1 VETHFWDTD
10 LPGGVPGRAIAF
22 EFHPRSAR
30 DRDEPK
36 QRTASVITLVL
47 GSDRREL
54 DRTLG
59 TLALVLL
66 GTGLTLL
73 AATAAAVP
81 RLLKGT
87 LRPLDRLSQ
96 QAASIT
102 APRLSARFSTDV
114 PLELAPITGGLND
127 LLSRL
132 EQSFDRE
139 RRFSSDVAH
148 ELRTPVAELRSLAEV
163 ALRWPEAREL
173 RTDHAALAI
182 ARRME
187 GIVTRLLA
195 LLRTEDGQLEITR
208 EPVALGPLL
217 TDVWRPFASKAAA
230 RKLSVVWVKKSDGEV
245 MTDPVLLRSIVTN
258 LIENAVDYTPDGGTI
273 SLAIV
278 IGVAR
283 FDLDVTNTVAGVT
296 PEDVRHFFDRMW
308 RRDASR
314 TSAEHSGLGLSLA
327 RSFARAIGGDLET
340 SLGTSGDL
348 TIRLTVLETTASE
361 PLQPQG
367 HFTTMPTSREAV

>member
-1 VETHFWDTD
+1 
-10 LPGGVPGRAIAF
+10 
-22 EFHPRSAR
+22 
-30 DRDEPK
+30 
-36 QRTASVITLVL
+36 
-47 GSDRREL
+47 
-54 DRTLG
+54 
-59 TLALVLL
+59 
-66 GTGLTLL
+66 
-73 AATAAAVP
+73 
-81 RLLKGT
+81 
-87 LRPLDRLSQ
+87 
-96 QAASIT
+96 
-102 APRLSARFSTDV
+102 
-114 PLELAPITGGLND
+114 
-127 LLSRL
+127 
-132 EQSFDRE
+132 
-139 RRFSSDVAH
+139 
-148 ELRTPVAELRSLAEV
+148 
-163 ALRWPEAREL
+163 
-173 RTDHAALAI
+173 
-182 ARRME
+182 
-187 GIVTRLLA
+187 
-195 LLRTEDGQLEITR
+195 
-208 EPVALGPLL
+208 
-217 TDVWRPFASKAAA
+217 
-230 RKLSVVWVKKSDGEV
+230 